1 MRRGHL
7 PKNRAARMPHICLY
21 SDCCKVLRCLLL
33 VLLFKKKGGSAYPLK
48 DPSFLSLSS
57 Y

>member
-1 MRRGHL
+1 
-7 PKNRAARMPHICLY
+7 MPHICLY